1 MNVFFLYDC
10 AMRKFIV
17 LLIAIGIIFG
27 MRSLWYRQSL
37 APVDSSSTKSE
48 VVKIAEGSS
57 LKTIANLL
65 EEKALIRSLWAF
77 TNYVKS
83 IGAETS
89 LQAGTFLLK
98 PSMTVPE
105 MVEALRTG
113 IAEEGIITIPE
124 GFTVKDIDAL
134 LAEKKIIASGALIA
148 CAQACDFS
156 TFNFLPKVSGLA
168 ARGGKLEGYL
178 YPDTYFINVA
188 EFEPEAFLER
198 LLTTFDRRIVQPH
211 MKQIASSK
219 RSLHQLVTMASLIE
233 EETRAQ
239 DERPTVAGILWKRF
253 DANAGLGVD
262 ATVRYILEKQTG
274 ALTVKDLNTDS
285 PYNLRKFRGLPPGP
299 ISTFSL
305 GSFQAALYPK
315 ESPYWYYLHGKD
327 GQIHYAE
334 TNEEHNVNKYQYL
347 R

>member
-1 MNVFFLYDC
+1 MILLFLYDD
-10 AMRKFIV
+10 AVRKFLF
-17 LLIAIGIIFG
+17 LLLAIAITFG
-27 MRSLWYRQSL
+27 ARSLWYRSSL
-37 APVDSSSTKSE
+37 APADRSSTASE

-57 LKTIANLL
+57 LQKIASLL
-65 EEKALIRSLWAF
+65 EDKSLIRSKWAF
-77 TNYVKS
+77 TKYAKS
-83 IGAETS
+83 MDAETS

-105 MVEALRTG
+105 IVEVLRTG
-113 IAEEGIITIPE
+113 IAEEGVVTIPE

-134 LAEKKIIASGALIA
+134 LADKKVIESGALIA

-156 TFNFLPKVSGLA
+156 SFNFLPKVSGLA

-188 EFEPEAFLER
+188 EFEPEAFLKR
-198 LLTTFDRRIVQPH
+198 LLTTFDRRILQPH
-211 MKQIASSK
+211 LKQIAASK
-219 RSLHQLVTMASLIE
+219 RSLHQLMTMASLVE
-233 EETRAQ
+233 EESRKQ
-239 DERPTVAGILWKRF
+239 DERPTVAGILWKRL
-253 DANAGLGVD
+253 DAKAGLGVD

-305 GSFQAALYPK
+305 GSFQAALHPK
-315 ESPYWYYLHGKD
+315 DSPYWYYLHGTD

-347 R
+347 K